1 MVFLM
6 PNQQCQSIEGIKLLL
21 TAVMNSN
28 PASLS
33 ELTARLVV
41 SAVAVAGV
49 VSSDDIIMSAD
60 GLDRSATSSV
70 SRRK

>member
-1 MVFLM
+1 
-6 PNQQCQSIEGIKLLL
+6 
-21 TAVMNSN
+21 MNSK

-41 SAVAVAGV
+41 VSAAAGGGI
-49 VSSDDIIMSAD
+49 VSWDDDIRSAD
-60 GLDRSATSSV
+60 GLDRSAVKSV